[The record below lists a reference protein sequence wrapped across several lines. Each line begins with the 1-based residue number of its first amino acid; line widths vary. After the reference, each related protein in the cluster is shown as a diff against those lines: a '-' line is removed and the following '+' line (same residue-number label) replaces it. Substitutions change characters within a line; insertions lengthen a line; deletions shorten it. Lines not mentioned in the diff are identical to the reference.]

1 MSGRAHTEIVY
12 RSKTKEAKDVD
23 KFFEEC
29 GFHGYD
35 GREAEKYYI
44 RLKNHGIPMYVMG
57 GTDANSI
64 HVDDPKNFRG
74 ALRWYGLNG
83 ANLEKAM
90 LYLQLTVDE
99 GMNPHDAM
107 SRIENVKQFIL
118 D

>member
-1 MSGRAHTEIVY
+1 MHADIVY
-12 RSKTKEAKDVD
+12 RPKTNETKKVD

-29 GFHGYD
+29 GFHGYE
-35 GREAEKYYI
+35 GREAERYYI
-44 RLKNHGIPMYVMG
+44 GLKKNGIPMVVMG
-57 GTDANSI
+57 GTDGDSI
-64 HVDDPKNFRG
+64 FVDDPKNFRG

-83 ANLEKAM
+83 ANMEKAM

-107 SRIENVKQFIL
+107 RRIENVKQFIL